1 MKAKE
6 TKKMI
11 ALEPNLE
18 EKYKTL
24 DALFEEKEKQF
35 LLYAKWKERI
45 DEAMQRKDQSV
56 RIKLLS
62 IEEKKN
68 QEVFAFLPGHNLKRQ
83 LLSGKFQIE
92 SIKDSTCTYLQE
104 IQQELKTTYDAATK
118 KDYRKLV
125 NLFLETLPGDLLQI
139 IELNAT
145 NLNEKDSIAK
155 AIYIIQVEVK
165 KKQYLEKLFEAEQE
179 VIDSDRKSDLDD
191 LRFALNNGKTPIN
204 AMTIILIDDLL
215 KRIPGKTEE
224 LNTYKMLLAK
234 ICNVTPNTVTRYL
247 DARLSCDPRNDP
259 YKSQKSLE
267 YALNFFDEIK
277 NKELTEKIERHLN
290 KLL

>member
-145 NLNEKDSIAK
+145 NLNEEDSIAK
-155 AIYIIQVEVK
+155 AIYTIQVEVK
-165 KKQYLEKLFEAEQE
+165 KKQYLEKLFESEQA

-191 LRFALNNGKTPIN
+191 LRFVFNNRKTPVN

-224 LNTYKMLLAK
+224 LNTYKLLLAK

-290 KLL
+290 KL

>member
-6 TKKMI
+6 TQKK
-11 ALEPNLE
+11 LGQVLKLSD
-18 EKYKTL
+18 KYQTL
-24 DALFEEKEKQF
+24 DALYGEKESQYQLF
-35 LLYAKWKERI
+35 GKWKGKM
-45 DEAMQRKDQSV
+45 DEIVKKPNQALRLNQIAIEGKMNEEA
-56 RIKLLS
+56 LS
-62 IEEKKN
+62 
-68 QEVFAFLPGHNLKRQ
+68 FLPGSVLKRQ
-83 LLSGKFQIE
+83 ILSGKYSIE
-92 SIKDSTCTYLQE
+92 SLEDSAYAYFE
-104 IQQELKTTYDAATK
+104 DIHRELKLTYDAVTK
-118 KDYRKLV
+118 KEYKKLV
-125 NLFLETLPGDLLQI
+125 TLFIETLPNDLRQL
-139 IELNAT
+139 IETNAISGNNINDIT
-145 NLNEKDSIAK
+145 N

-165 KKQYLEKLFEAEQE
+165 KKQYLEKLYEAEQA

-191 LRFALNNGKTPIN
+191 LRFAFNNGKTPIN

>member
-45 DEAMQRKDQSV
+45 VEAMQRKDQSV

-145 NLNEKDSIAK
+145 NLNEEDSIAK
-155 AIYIIQVEVK
+155 AIYTIQVEVK
-165 KKQYLEKLFEAEQE
+165 KKQYLEKLFEAEQAI
-179 VIDSDRKSDLDD
+179 IDSDRKSDLDD
-191 LRFALNNGKTPIN
+191 LRFAFNNRKTPVN

-224 LNTYKMLLAK
+224 LNTYKLLLAK
-234 ICNVTPNTVTRYL
+234 ICDVTPNTVTRYL

>member
-145 NLNEKDSIAK
+145 NLNEEDSIAK
-155 AIYIIQVEVK
+155 AIYTIQVEVK
-165 KKQYLEKLFEAEQE
+165 KKQYLEKLFEAEQA

-191 LRFALNNGKTPIN
+191 LRFAFNNGKTPIN

-247 DARLSCDPRNDP
+247 DARLSCDSRNDP

>member
-145 NLNEKDSIAK
+145 NLNEEDSIAK
-155 AIYIIQVEVK
+155 AIYTIQVEVK

-191 LRFALNNGKTPIN
+191 LRFAFNNRKTPVN

-224 LNTYKMLLAK
+224 LNTYKLLLAK
-234 ICNVTPNTVTRYL
+234 ICNVTPNTITRYL

>member
-68 QEVFAFLPGHNLKRQ
+68 QEVFAFLPGHNLKLQ

-145 NLNEKDSIAK
+145 NLNEEDSIAK
-155 AIYIIQVEVK
+155 AIYTIQVEVK
-165 KKQYLEKLFEAEQE
+165 KKQYLEKLFEAEQA

-191 LRFALNNGKTPIN
+191 LRFAFNNRKTPVN

-224 LNTYKMLLAK
+224 LNTYKLLLAK